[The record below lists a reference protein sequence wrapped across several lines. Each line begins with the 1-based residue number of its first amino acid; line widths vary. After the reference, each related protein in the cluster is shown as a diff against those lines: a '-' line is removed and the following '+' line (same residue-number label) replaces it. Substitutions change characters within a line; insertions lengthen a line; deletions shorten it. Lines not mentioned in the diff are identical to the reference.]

1 MSDYKNLKNKVIFK
15 KYKVLRILGKGSFGC
30 VFQGI
35 NLLDGSDVAIK
46 VESKNAKCHL
56 LEQESNYLSILKGYG
71 IPSVKS
77 YGKSGKFYVLVQE
90 LLGYNLT
97 QIKKTIKFTV
107 TDIALLAIQ
116 IIDRIEYIHSKY
128 IIHRDI
134 KPENFMVG
142 YNNNSIIY
150 IIDFGISRKYKSSRT
165 GKHIKFSLTGKM
177 FGTVRY
183 LSYNGSRGVEQ
194 SRRDDLESIGYMLIY
209 LFKGVLPWQGL
220 KMNAENIKKKYLEM
234 LYLKKFCSPEKICSP
249 LPKEFAEYIK
259 YCKKLTF
266 EQDPNYEYLRNLF
279 RKVLLDE
286 NNQIKELHFSW
297 RNNKHFIP
305 KQNSKQVTNIDNS
318 KEKYINLLKRKQSP
332 QTRLYRAIQ
341 NSLEKNSIKLK
352 TEPKSELSCEQ
363 KNIFNKTKKININ
376 IHNRGVS
383 EDGIVC
389 MKKDKYNGFDNSNIS
404 RETITYNS
412 LLAQYNMNV
421 IGFQD
426 ENKIFELFHLRNKNR
441 INKLSPDISKNIKH
455 IKNHYNFDNKSTDNS
470 ATTIAKNSSNSL
482 LNDKNSSE
490 LEKKVN
496 LSVDFDKNYIENSNL
511 YENKN
516 LSYQIKNKKPIKN
529 IENKRKTLCRNIY
542 MNIIKKMNNHFDL
555 LKKKNTVDSTDIQ
568 IEKISYDIEK
578 YRKNNNQNN
587 NQKNNKNINQ
597 NLINKFNSQ
606 EESFSFKNCPI
617 DKNLK
622 SKININQKIVNKT
635 TIDKNNNI
643 LNTDI
648 NNDNRI
654 FKKIKVNNA
663 IKSTIIK
670 NNNNKD
676 NLNKNNISDDRRIN
690 IIINNNVNSF
700 NGNSP
705 NKINIINK
713 AQNTKPINSYK
724 TKYKYNLMI
733 NKDNTKN
740 DEIIENDYNSY
751 HYINKSPNNNYI
763 NQNAINQNVKQ
774 LNTKPIGLNYLY
786 YNSNNKV
793 FENNNKYINLP
804 SNNSNKNINYKCIPK
819 KRCSLKYK
827 SENENEIEK
836 SQSPQNKTNQN
847 ANGYNYLIRL
857 NTYNNNTNSFIEK
870 ENSYVVGKVKVIK
883 LNNNPKNVYKIR
895 TSKFDRNNLLINNDN
910 IIKNNLNN
918 NINNNLHRNNFSN
931 DINTYNPNKI
941 NLLNNQKIYL
951 RTRKNIHQNLSPSPL
966 HLKKISNS
974 RFILEVK
981 SVDQIRRKI
990 PYSITSNETKKKI
1003 GLNYNNEDLK
1013 SFNHVPKNINKL
1025 NSKENNLSK
1034 PKCYNN

>member
-1 MSDYKNLKNKVIFK
+1 MSDYKNLKNKVLFK

-35 NLLDGSDVAIK
+35 NILNGSDVAIK
-46 VESKNAKCHL
+46 VEAKNAKCHL

-77 YGKSGKFYVLVQE
+77 YGKSGKFYVLIQE
-90 LLGYNLT
+90 LLGYNLS
-97 QIKKTIKFTV
+97 QIKKTINFTI

-116 IIDRIEYIHSKY
+116 IIDRIEYVHSKY

-134 KPENFMVG
+134 KPENFMIG

-183 LSYNGSRGVEQ
+183 VSYNGSRGVEQ

-209 LFKGVLPWQGL
+209 LFKGDLPWQGL
-220 KMNAENIKKKYLEM
+220 KMNAKNIKEKYFHMLSLKKSYTAENI
-234 LYLKKFCSPEKICSP
+234 SP
-249 LPKEFAEYIK
+249 LPKEFSEYIK
-259 YCKKLTF
+259 YCKNLAF

-286 NNQIKELHFSW
+286 NKQIKDLHFSW
-297 RNNKHFIP
+297 KDNKHFIP
-305 KQNSKQVTNIDNS
+305 KQNTKQLTNINNS

-341 NSLEKNSIKLK
+341 HSLEKNSIKIK
-352 TEPKSELSCEQ
+352 TEAKSELSCEQ

-376 IHNRGVS
+376 IHKRGVS
-383 EDGIVC
+383 EDGIVY
-389 MKKDKYNGFDNSNIS
+389 MKKDKYNVFDNSNIS
-404 RETITYNS
+404 RETISYNS
-412 LLAQYNMNV
+412 LLAHYNFNV

-426 ENKIFELFHLRNKNR
+426 ENKIYELYHIRKKNR
-441 INKLSPDISKNIKH
+441 INKLSPDISKNLKK
-455 IKNHYNFDNKSTDNS
+455 IKNHYNFDYKSTDNS

-482 LNDKNSSE
+482 LNDKNSNE

-496 LSVDFDKNYIENSNL
+496 LSVNLDKNYIKNTNL
-511 YENKN
+511 FENKY
-516 LSYQIKNKKPIKN
+516 LSYNEQIKNKNKKPIKN
-529 IENKRKTLCRNIY
+529 IEDKRRTVCRNIY
-542 MNIIKKMNNHFDL
+542 MNIINKINKNFDL
-555 LKKKNTVDSTDIQ
+555 LKKSNTVDNTDIQ
-568 IEKISYDIEK
+568 IEKISNDIEK
-578 YRKNNNQNN
+578 YRNNNNQNN
-587 NQKNNKNINQ
+587 NQKNNIIINQ
-597 NLINKFNSQ
+597 NLITKFNSQ
-606 EESFSFKNCPI
+606 EDSFSFKNCPI

-622 SKININQKIVNKT
+622 TKIFTNQKIINKT
-635 TIDKNNNI
+635 TAEKNNKI

-648 NNDNRI
+648 NNYNKI
-654 FKKIKVNNA
+654 FNNVKVKNA
-663 IKSTIIK
+663 IKNSVI
-670 NNNNKD
+670 NNNNNND
-676 NLNKNNISDDRRIN
+676 NLNKNNIRDDRRIN

-705 NKINIINK
+705 NKINIIK
-713 AQNTKPINSYK
+713 KPQNTEPINNYK
-724 TKYKYNLMI
+724 TKHKYNLMI
-733 NKDNTKN
+733 NKDNIKN

-751 HYINKSPNNNYI
+751 HYINKPPNKNNI
-763 NQNAINQNVKQ
+763 NPNVKQ
-774 LNTKPIGLNYLY
+774 MNSKPIGLNYLY
-786 YNSNNKV
+786 YNNNKE

-804 SNNSNKNINYKCIPK
+804 SNYSNKNINYKCIPK
-819 KRCSLKYK
+819 KITCSFNYK
-827 SENENEIEK
+827 SENEIEQSK
-836 SQSPQNKTNQN
+836 SPQKKTNQN

-857 NTYNNNTNSFIEK
+857 NTFSNTNSFIEK
-870 ENSYVVGKVKVIK
+870 ENSYVVGKMKVIK

-895 TSKFDRNNLLINNDN
+895 TSKFDRNNLFINNDN
-910 IIKNNLNN
+910 IIKNNEM

-931 DINTYNPNKI
+931 DIKTYKPNQI
-941 NLLNNQKIYL
+941 NILNNKKIYL

-1025 NSKENNLSK
+1025 NTKENNLS
-1034 PKCYNN
+1034 PRCYNN